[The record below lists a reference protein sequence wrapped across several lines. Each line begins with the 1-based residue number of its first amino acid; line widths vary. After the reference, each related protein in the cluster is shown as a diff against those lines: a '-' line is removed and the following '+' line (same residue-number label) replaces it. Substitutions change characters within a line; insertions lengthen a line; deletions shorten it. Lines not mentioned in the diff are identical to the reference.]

1 MAKENIKNKEL
12 PGEGSK
18 ILVKPLPK
26 ILDELERSINFVREL
41 AERVEVASAEAHNSA
56 EDAKRA
62 AEEAVGASSIASAEA
77 RKAAG
82 EATRAAG
89 EATKAAEEAMA
100 RAEEALLKSVVRRL
114 TRSQWMTVL
123 IVINLAIIF
132 AAVLLSV
139 ALTQAMG

>member
-1 MAKENIKNKEL
+1 MVNDNLKDEEEK
-12 PGEGSK
+12 GESSK

-26 ILDELERSINFVREL
+26 ILDEMDEKINLVRAL

-56 EDAKRA
+56 EDAKMA
-62 AEEAVGASSIASAEA
+62 AEEAVGASGIASAEA
-77 RKAAG
+77 TKAAE

-89 EATKAAEEAMA
+89 EATEAAEDAMA
-100 RAEEALLKSVVRRL
+100 RAEEALLKSVVKRL
-114 TRSQWMTVL
+114 ARSQWMTVL

-139 ALTQAMG
+139 ALTQALG

>member
-1 MAKENIKNKEL
+1 MVNENIEKNPETGKG
-12 PGEGSK
+12 PK

-26 ILDELERSINFVREL
+26 ILDEMERSINHVREL

-56 EDAKRA
+56 EDSKRA
-62 AEEAVGASSIASAEA
+62 AEEAVEASGIASAEA

-82 EATRAAG
+82 EATKAAG
-89 EATKAAEEAMA
+89 EAMV

-114 TRSQWMTVL
+114 ARSQWMTVL

-139 ALTQAMG
+139 ALAQAIG